1 VITRRLVLTG
11 LLAAPLVVKA
21 ASLMVVRGVV
31 MPVRGFFWGKQQS
44 QWADYHLGVAG
55 EEPVGVIVPFDQPD
69 FERCTME
76 EEAILDRM
84 RALVT
89 AHGEDG
95 AVVVDRLKRFPLGI
109 QRISYDARYGAA
121 YVEDQVAYDVVEG
134 PGWSPRFAHQ
144 STATVSNRVLYSSQG
159 NAVPTWRG
167 PA

>member
-1 VITRRLVLTG
+1 MITRRLVLTG

-95 AVVVDRLKRFPLGI
+95 AAGINRIRQFPLEI
-109 QRISYDARYGAA
+109 QRISYNARYGAG
-121 YVEDQVAYDVVEG
+121 YLESESGSVWFVESHPSLAEI
-134 PGWSPRFAHQ
+134 
-144 STATVSNRVLYSSQG
+144 

>member
-1 VITRRLVLTG
+1 MITRRLVLTG

-44 QWADYHLGVAG
+44 QWDDDRFNVAG
-55 EEPVGVIVPFDQPD
+55 QEAFGVIVPFDQPD

-95 AVVVDRLKRFPLGI
+95 AAAVNRIKQFPLEI
-109 QRISYDARYGAA
+109 QRISG
-121 YVEDQVAYDVVEG
+121 
-134 PGWSPRFAHQ
+134 
-144 STATVSNRVLYSSQG
+144 L
-159 NAVPTWRG
+159 
-167 PA
+167 

>member
-31 MPVRGFFWGKQQS
+31 MPVRGFFWGKEQS
-44 QWADYHLGVAG
+44 QWDDDRFNVAG
-55 EEPVGVIVPFDQPD
+55 QEASGVIVPFDQPD

-121 YVEDQVAYDVVEG
+121 YIESHPSLAE
-134 PGWSPRFAHQ
+134 A
-144 STATVSNRVLYSSQG
+144 